1 MIPRDTFDDVVLGN
15 PIVIKS
21 DSSDPGGIVV
31 DLSGDVDAV
40 VGEDGNKV
48 PSEVIVADGGN
59 GGSLDTVL
67 RDVIDEVGGCASRFS
82 AVREHIP
89 QQFSDG
95 DYGWFGGVGHG
106 DS

>member
-67 RDVIDEVGGCASRFS
+67 RDVIDEVGGCASRFCCRQGAYPT
-82 AVREHIP
+82 AVLRRRLRMV
-89 QQFSDG
+89 
-95 DYGWFGGVGHG
+95 WWCWAW
-106 DS
+106 